1 MGGSSSSSTER
12 STTSYAPWI
21 QEGQQDVA
29 GAGFNMAEGLLYASP
44 FARAALTADQRKAF
58 DLARLSGRDAFET
71 TVPQVSPSDISAGRA
86 TQVGNYA
93 QGQTHQMAAPR
104 DGQAQSYTANQVD
117 GGQIQSMLSP
127 YLQSVANSTLYNM
140 RRERDRTASDIGAR
154 AAASG
159 AFGGSREAVQRAQLD
174 RNYGDQVASAMPAL
188 FDAGYNRGQSAAF
201 QNMGAR
207 QSTDESNTGRRQQME
222 MANIDNAMKTSLANA
237 QMRQQME
244 GMNLDNRA
252 RTALANQAAANQYGL
267 ANLDARMKSP
277 QINSQLLDAQ
287 QRREL
292 TAANAILQGGNQQQ
306 QFAQGN
312 LDAPWVALAKLQG
325 LIPQVYD
332 SNRVTQKETET
343 DAGIGGLLGG
353 FGSLLGAVGRFS
365 DEREKT
371 DITKM
376 GKDPKTGLDM
386 YAYRYKGDPK
396 SYPKVVGPMA
406 QDIEKRMPEAVTEYG
421 GKKVIDMGL
430 LRNMQEKKR

>member
-1 MGGSSSSSTER
+1 MGGQSSSSTER

-29 GAGFNMAEGLLYASP
+29 GAGFHMAEGLLYASP
-44 FARAALTADQRKAF
+44 FARAAQTADQRKAF
-58 DLARLSGRDAFET
+58 DLARLSARPVYEAGGPAPLDAST
-71 TVPQVSPSDISAGRA
+71 LTAGAPSQMQASQVTRAEIEGGMNPYLRNVMGTATDAARREYQNADAGV
-86 TQVGNYA
+86 QSKYA
-93 QGQTHQMAAPR
+93 ASGGFGGSGEAIARGQLARGHAADSQQMAAKIAAE
-104 DGQAQSYTANQVD
+104 GFENAQ
-117 GGQIQSMLSP
+117 
-127 YLQSVANSTLYNM
+127 
-140 RRERDRTASDIGAR
+140 R
-154 AAASG
+154 
-159 AFGGSREAVQRAQLD
+159 
-174 RNYGDQVASAMPAL
+174 
-188 FDAGYNRGQSAAF
+188 
-201 QNMGAR
+201 
-207 QSTDESNTGRRQQME
+207 
-222 MANIDNAMKTSLANA
+222 MALANA
-237 QMRQQME
+237 QLRQQ
-244 GMNLDNRA
+244 A
-252 RTALANQAAANQYGL
+252 AAANQGAANQYGL
-267 ANLDARMKSP
+267 AGMDARIKAP

-332 SNRVTQKETET
+332 SNKVTHRETES

-353 FGSLLGAVGRFS
+353 FGSLLGAVSRFS

-371 DITKM
+371 DITKL

-386 YAYRYKGDPK
+386 YAYRYNGDPK